1 MKRPMCLLPGLTVI
15 FLSCVLPADAGAQG
29 LGFGLAAGYAKPS
42 NSLYSG
48 SVAGGVV
55 FSIGVMKF
63 LAFEIQ
69 AGYLG
74 SDVEAS
80 EDGLSKGKLT
90 VIPVQLSVQGRFP
103 FAGGRVAPF
112 VELGGGY
119 YLNSFAVDSNLAK
132 RWKDVGFTL
141 EEKPEGAIGVH
152 FGGGLDVFLSRRISL
167 GLGLKYSLVSM
178 KASWSLLDDASGTEV
193 AGDLEGL
200 KLSPLMIGLRV
211 RFFFN

>member
-1 MKRPMCLLPGLTVI
+1 MKRSIVLLPGLA
-15 FLSCVLPADAGAQG
+15 FLFLTCALPAGAGAQG
-29 LGFGLAAGYAKPS
+29 LGFGFAAGYAKPS

-55 FSIGVMKF
+55 FSIGVMKY

-74 SDVEAS
+74 PAVEAS
-80 EDGLSKGKLT
+80 EDGLSEGRLT
-90 VIPVQLSVQGRFP
+90 VVPVQLSVQGRFP

-119 YLNSFAVDSNLAK
+119 YLNSFALDSNLAK

-141 EEKPEGAIGVH
+141 EEKPGGAVGVH
-152 FGGGLDVFLSRRISL
+152 FGGGLDVFLGRRISL
-167 GLGLKYSLVSM
+167 GLGLKYSLVTM
-178 KASWSLLDDASGTEV
+178 KAVWSLLDDASRTEV
-193 AGDLEGL
+193 TGELDGL
-200 KLSPLMIGLRV
+200 TLSPLVVGLRV